1 MASKQLIIG
10 CAATGAKF
18 TKHNHRSTGDPV
30 LDHISTGAS
39 IKLTEFDA
47 VQEAVTLYAL
57 GCRYYHYHARNP
69 QTGEQSTDNAIYQR
83 LSTAIQR
90 SCNQNVR
97 LSFGASRNGPEV
109 RQSIAERGE
118 WERVS
123 QAALPLHLGGAHFV
137 TMQAAVELQIICD
150 LERRYGR
157 ARVYSGNRDEL
168 AEMIAGY
175 IASDNTVDA
184 ALATHSTDGG
194 ANYGRTSPAV
204 QLATFAQAIQSR
216 RQGGLFDEVEW
227 VQRDRSA
234 ALTRFAIERSDLGLG
249 SSGQLNITILFGF
262 SPALPFPLRYSE
274 FRDAVRAAKELEYD
288 LADGNRRTRNVTV
301 SVGAAVLPLHAKGL
315 IGPLDVGPERGRIVT
330 PVERLVQYA
339 AQEDSEVNIVRVGM
353 EDTPYE
359 VTGDG
364 TLQSTTNASLIKT
377 VLCEMDRAGATPLTR
392 AWEIDTA
399 ALHMTNH
406 DGTWRSQAV
415 EREYEVAIAA

>member
-18 TKHNHRSTGDPV
+18 TKHNHRMTGDPV
-30 LDHISTGAS
+30 LDNISTGAS
-39 IKLTEFDA
+39 IKLTEFDV
-47 VQEAVTLYAL
+47 VQEAVTLHAL

-69 QTGEQSTDNAIYQR
+69 ETGEQSTDNSIYQQV
-83 LSTAIQR
+83 STLIQR

-109 RQSIAERGE
+109 RRSIAERGE

-123 QAALPLHLGGAHFV
+123 QAGLPLHLGGAHFV
-137 TMQAAVELQIICD
+137 TMQAAVELQIVCD
-150 LERRYGR
+150 LERQYGR
-157 ARVYSGNRDEL
+157 DRVYAADPDEL
-168 AEMIAGY
+168 ALIIGDY
-175 IASDNTVDA
+175 RASDNMVDS

-204 QLATFAQAIQSR
+204 QLETFKRSIESR
-216 RQGGLFDEVEW
+216 RQVGLFDEVEW
-227 VQRDRSA
+227 VQRQRSE

-262 SPALPFPLRYSE
+262 SPALPFPLRYSD
-274 FRDAVRAAKELEYD
+274 FRRVVRAAKALEYD
-288 LADGNRRTRNVTV
+288 LSDTGRRRRNVTV
-301 SVGAAVLPLHAKGL
+301 SVGAAVLPTQAKDL
-315 IGPLDVGPERGRIVT
+315 IAPLDVGRQRGRVVT
-330 PVERLVQYA
+330 PVERLVHYA

-359 VTGDG
+359 IDIDG
-364 TLQSTTNASLIKT
+364 SLRSTTNGALVKT
-377 VLCEMDRAGATPLTR
+377 ALCELDRVGATPLTR

-399 ALHMTNH
+399 ALHMINH
-406 DGTWRSQAV
+406 DGSWRTRVA
-415 EREYEVAIAA
+415 EREYEVATAA